1 MKTISTILFVTGL
14 MVTIASA
21 QGLNFS
27 KNEKLNQFEVQ
38 FTMYRN
44 LIIVQGEIN
53 NQENCNFIF
62 DTGTNGILLND
73 SIVKFHNLK
82 AIGSKV
88 IESPNGNVKEK
99 VKSVI
104 IPSLKFNGLN
114 LKNIEAIAVKPQDI
128 FSPNAIGIIGISA
141 FNGYIITIDYQ
152 NTKLIFKKGELK
164 PNNNSIPI
172 EADNILEAKINL
184 NGKKVLAHFDCGAP
198 GYIAIPMEWKSELK
212 LKSEPVLIGKGK
224 TPGGEFEVYA
234 SQLDGEITIG
244 KLVLKDTQ
252 ITLVTSGFPAI
263 NLGMEF
269 FKKHSISIDG
279 KNKLLQIES
288 DK

>member
-269 FKKHSISIDG
+269 FKKNSISIDG

>member
-164 PNNNSIPI
+164 LNNNSIPI